1 MATLIQQQPHSEGA
15 TKPPEIR
22 LHAIVFQRGEFWIAT
37 CLEHCFVTQA
47 RTEEALLADLERII
61 KAHILLEREHGK
73 EPFLSVPRAP
83 ERYWE
88 MYRQAAS
95 HPLADLQVGGAA
107 EVRPIVELRAA

>member
-1 MATLIQQQPHSEGA
+1 MATLFQETQPEGTA
-15 TKPPEIR
+15 KPSEIR
-22 LHAIVFQRGEFWIAT
+22 LHAVVFKRGEWWIAA

-61 KAHILLEREHGK
+61 KAHILLEMEHGK
-73 EPFLSVPRAP
+73 EPFVSVPRAP